1 MSVSGCPGEVG
12 QMPDI
17 TVRPPSSVNNLLDLY
32 RAQQLALILRCQ
44 ARLYGAMQFTHVAL
58 THRCIKNAGRHLDDD
73 NAGDNPGMRSNAC
86 AQPFIGLNFLDE
98 HPAQRTLLRGI
109 AHVLIKHCHVAYA
122 SKQLLALWLVESAGR
137 HLDQDI
143 WHGETS
149 RLTGGAIGPVIA
161 LLDK

>member
-109 AHVLIKHCHVAYA
+109 AHVLISIATSLTLRSSCWRCG
-122 SKQLLALWLVESAGR
+122 WLKA
-137 HLDQDI
+137 
-143 WHGETS
+143 
-149 RLTGGAIGPVIA
+149 PVGTLIRIFGMA
-161 LLDK
+161 KPRG